1 MDKHDRPYR
10 QSSEDDVMDYLAT
23 GDDTGTRNDMGDLCD
38 VTENVSTVQALLNRW
53 LDSSASA
60 LLLKD
65 DGPVT

>member
-1 MDKHDRPYR
+1 
-10 QSSEDDVMDYLAT
+10 MDYLAT